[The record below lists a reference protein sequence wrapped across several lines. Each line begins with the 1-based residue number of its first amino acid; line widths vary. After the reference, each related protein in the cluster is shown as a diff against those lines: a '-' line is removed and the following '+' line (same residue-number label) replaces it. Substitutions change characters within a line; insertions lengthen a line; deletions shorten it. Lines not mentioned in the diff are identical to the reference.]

1 MLLMLRISDVPKDK
15 NTHTKILTDPKAV
28 QVNGQA
34 FCFGYEMTIKRG
46 KNTYHRKEVGSSVG
60 TKGRR
65 IDDLKNEWIGHV
77 EDILEGEPRPTIKL
91 KFYTCLTDLCNGW
104 WVSTTTTTTTTP
116 QPESGVVI
124 VQPDDDDDDADS
136 ELGAETKTKPDDE
149 DADSEL
155 KAETKAKPD
164 LMAPKKRKTLK
175 QEKIHLAQFLM
186 GQI

>member
-1 MLLMLRISDVPKDK
+1 
-15 NTHTKILTDPKAV
+15 
-28 QVNGQA
+28 
-34 FCFGYEMTIKRG
+34 MTIKRG

-124 VQPDDDDDDADS
+124 VQPDDNDDDADS
-136 ELGAETKTKPDDE
+136 ELGAETKTKPDDEDADSELKAETKTKPDDE

-175 QEKIHLAQFLM
+175 QEKI
-186 GQI
+186 